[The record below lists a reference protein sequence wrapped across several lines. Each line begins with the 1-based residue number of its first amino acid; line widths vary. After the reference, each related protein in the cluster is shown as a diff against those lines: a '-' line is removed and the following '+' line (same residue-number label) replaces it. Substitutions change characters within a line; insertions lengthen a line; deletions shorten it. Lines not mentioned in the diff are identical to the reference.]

1 MAELVFTQLAVDDL
15 DSILDY
21 IAAERPQTAVRI
33 GREIREKCEFLARNP
48 DAGERRPEISSIHR
62 CWTVRRWVIFYRVT
76 DEGVEIHRILD
87 GARDLGSLFH

>member
-33 GREIREKCEFLARNP
+33 GREIREKCEFLARHP
-48 DAGERRPEISSIHR
+48 EAGERRPELSSTHR
-62 CWTVRRWVIFYRVT
+62 CWTVRRWVIFYRAL
-76 DEGVEIHRILD
+76 DDRIEIHRILD
-87 GARDLGSLFH
+87 GARDLGPLFE